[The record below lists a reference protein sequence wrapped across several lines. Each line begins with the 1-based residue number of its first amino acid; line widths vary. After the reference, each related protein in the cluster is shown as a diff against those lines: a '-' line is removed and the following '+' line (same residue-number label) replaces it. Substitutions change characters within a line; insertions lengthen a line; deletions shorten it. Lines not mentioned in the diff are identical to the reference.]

1 MDPQLQEHTCIGQ
14 ICTHTH
20 AHMHTH
26 TNARTLTHAHTDK
39 LEVHVHSPHLH
50 HSYLGPLPLL
60 FLFELQGSLVSGPAG
75 LLDGRAVAEWGGGGG
90 GGVSVEGGGATV
102 ITEGPREPQ
111 EMMRCPPGINK
122 KEEIHSSGR
131 AGWSNEYLLH

>member
-1 MDPQLQEHTCIGQ
+1 
-14 ICTHTH
+14 
-20 AHMHTH
+20 MHTH

-75 LLDGRAVAEWGGGGG
+75 LLLDGSAVAEWRGAGG
-90 GGVSVEGGGATV
+90 GGVSVEVGGAGGGRATV
-102 ITEGPREPQ
+102 ISER
-111 EMMRCPPGINK
+111 
-122 KEEIHSSGR
+122 SGDS
-131 AGWSNEYLLH
+131 AEVTST